1 MEWARH
7 WTSDSPPLVTAA
19 RYSKFMQLLY
29 SALYAFSPQGRQ
41 SGNLMRCVVYL
52 ETFQYIIVY
61 NWCCVGVQDLKF
73 RQAEELISQG
83 HSLTTKFKTAAT
95 YGYQPVSLSKI
106 SLELFRI
113 YLSSFR
119 PFVSGGKCDRP
130 DDSLWLRLDGNPE
143 IGIGRYVKMFYSSA
157 CNLHITTTRMRSLTE
172 TVANDLHEVILV
184 L

>member
-1 MEWARH
+1 M
-7 WTSDSPPLVTAA
+7 LNVL
-19 RYSKFMQLLY
+19 FIL
-29 SALYAFSPQGRQ
+29 FSNVG
-41 SGNLMRCVVYL
+41 GA
-52 ETFQYIIVY
+52 
-61 NWCCVGVQDLKF
+61 VGVQDLKF

-106 SLELFRI
+106 SLELFKI

-119 PFVSGGKCDRP
+119 PFASGGKCDRP

-184 L
+184 TCLLRSSWGYLLYCAL